1 MSRLN
6 PYLNF
11 GGNARQV
18 MEFYHSVFGGQLT
31 VSTFGELGG
40 MGLPV
45 AEHDLVMHSQL
56 ETPQGFTI
64 MAADT
69 PSSHGPYTP
78 PSAFSISID
87 TDDDDA
93 LIDRLWAA
101 LSEGA
106 TVTMPLGTPPWGGRF
121 GMLTDR
127 FGIDWLLSVNA
138 PRATPPAAG

>member
-6 PYLNF
+6 PYLHFSN
-11 GGNARQV
+11 NAREA
-18 MEFYHSVFGGQLT
+18 MEFYREVLGGELT
-31 VSTFGELGG
+31 ISTFGQIGG
-40 MGLPV
+40 MGLPP
-45 AEHDLVMHSQL
+45 AEHELVMHSQL
-56 ETPQGFTI
+56 ETPDGFTL

-69 PSSHGPYTP
+69 PSHQGPYTP
-78 PSAFSISID
+78 PAAFSVSID
-87 TDDDDA
+87 TDDDA

-127 FGIDWLLSVNA
+127 FGISWLLSVNA
-138 PRATPPAAG
+138 PR